1 MIVALVLFI
10 LVFIF
15 FALFIGKNLSNVCN
29 FWLFKSFEQLP
40 VAVLVLIA
48 FAMGIAFAVLIFAI
62 FKIKQSTT
70 VDAET
75 AKATKDA
82 KEKKAIERANKKK
95 ERLEKKEKSIRNN
108 KKDKDITAVMATD
121 VNSPADK
128 K

>member
-1 MIVALVLFI
+1 MIVALILFI

-15 FALFIGKNLSNVCN
+15 FAFFIGKNLSNVCN
-29 FWLFKSFEQLP
+29 FWLFKTFEQLP
-40 VAVLVLIA
+40 VSVLVLVA

-62 FKIKQSTT
+62 FKIKQSTA

-75 AKATKDA
+75 AAALKAA
-82 KEKKAIERANKKK
+82 KEEKSVAREAKKK

-108 KKDKDITAVMATD
+108 KKDRDVIAVPPTD
-121 VNSPADK
+121 GNNPVDK